1 MIGRIFVKKLKL
13 SHGINIMQK
22 NILTKVIR
30 CLLINLMVISTVI
43 FANGPTEFKVGVGIG
58 SGYGWLGGGLELEHK
73 QFAIATG
80 IGKGVA
86 HISTEN
92 NDDVEIKQ
100 LVWDIGIK
108 YFFRDLTK
116 TLRPNIIL
124 ALGATHLYKY
134 QTYNQS
140 TGMIIED
147 FEGKILGLYIIPAL
161 DIDFGHQ
168 DGIVLN
174 IGAGIGI
181 PIQDNPQELK
191 AAFENI
197 ESNLEPLNTILMV
210 SLGIKYQF

>member
-1 MIGRIFVKKLKL
+1 
-13 SHGINIMQK
+13 MQK
-22 NILTKVIR
+22 NFSTKVIK
-30 CLLINLMVISTVI
+30 CLLINLMVISTI
-43 FANGPTEFKVGVGIG
+43 TFANEPTKFKVGVGIG
-58 SGYGWLGGGLELEHK
+58 SGYGWLGFGLELEHK

-80 IGKGVA
+80 IGRGIA

-92 NDDVEIKQ
+92 NDDEEIKQ
-100 LVWDIGIK
+100 IVWDIGIK

-140 TGMIIED
+140 TGVIIED
-147 FEGKILGLYIIPAL
+147 FEGKILGLYIMPAL

-174 IGAGIGI
+174 IGAGVGI
-181 PIQDNPQELK
+181 PIQDYPQELK
-191 AAFENI
+191 TAFENI
-197 ESNLEPLNTILMV
+197 ELNLDPLNTILMV
-210 SLGIKYQF
+210 SIGIKYQF